1 MRTRLPLLAVLF
13 LALFPATSS
22 AVTTLSGLEAMT
34 ATVFQEGQTSF
45 SGLGLRTTF
54 KSDALIGGF
63 TFLPG
68 IEWWRN
74 STKVKSYEISA
85 TRRDVTLAFDA
96 RYRFEFKNVEPYL
109 GLGFGMHFLNTEVS
123 APTLGLASA
132 ENSLIKG
139 GASAHMGLLFPVG
152 SKFQN
157 LIELKY
163 HHVTDYRQYKLNF
176 GITYGF

>member
-1 MRTRLPLLAVLF
+1 MRSRRPF
-13 LALFPATSS
+13 LAMLFIVLLPAPSF
-22 AVTTLSGLEAMT
+22 AATTLSGLEAMT

-54 KSDALIGGF
+54 KSDALVPGF

-74 STKVKSYEISA
+74 STKVESYELSA
-85 TRRDVTLAFDA
+85 ERRDITLACDA
-96 RYRFEFKNVEPYL
+96 RYTFTFKNVEPYL

-139 GASAHMGLLFPVG
+139 GVSGTAGLLFPVG